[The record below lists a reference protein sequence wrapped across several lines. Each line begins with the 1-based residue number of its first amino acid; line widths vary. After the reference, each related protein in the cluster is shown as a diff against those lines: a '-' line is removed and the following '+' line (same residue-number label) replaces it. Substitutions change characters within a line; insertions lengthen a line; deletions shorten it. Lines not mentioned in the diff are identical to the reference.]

1 MLFYLSFLTLM
12 LFFFFAAGYIE
23 KVKPPFGHET
33 GLTII
38 VGFIF
43 SIIFWYIEHEDKV
56 EVFRFKQGIFFNF
69 FLPPIIFNS
78 GYNMRR
84 KKFFQNIGNVAIFGL
99 CVTLVCFTVYSTI
112 TWMQIKKM
120 DLDMYNYVAMNE
132 GKSESE
138 WHRKIDLDIMP
149 MLLFS
154 SLLCSSDVVAAVSI
168 VSYEAQP
175 KLFSCIFGE
184 GVFNDIVSIILFN
197 TVQGL
202 QGKPFE
208 WYTPF

>member
-1 MLFYLSFLTLM
+1 LLFYLSFLTLM